1 MKKYVSTGLL
11 ALLTTAYLTS
21 SCSRDDFSG
30 SIIEAKKQAFS
41 DNFKAAYG
49 NINPLQDWGFGSA
62 TTRGWGFTRAVDDG
76 MPKRPTFH
84 SVSDITKPENTF
96 VDPAFYTT
104 VSQVTDNVTY
114 NDGKMNNLSDK
125 TFYVNSDSNI
135 EGMDSG
141 KGLTIYVVGE
151 VTFTSGTNAEK
162 ASTIIVT
169 TGSTLHLYGLNK
181 NENIYVAPG
190 ATLDMSHYK
199 DWSDGGSIKSP
210 SSLTVDNNYIY
221 MGKGSIVT
229 AGNLL
234 VQYAKIINDGAT
246 FTANSMQLDNSSE
259 FWNDGTT
266 TITEDLVTSNDY
278 ATIYNATGKKITA
291 SNLTLHQ
298 HVKLWNEGDVDIQGT
313 LSAINEDVKIYNA
326 VGKTI
331 EVKDSLVLRNND
343 ELLVN
348 DGIIDCKGDII
359 LRNAGIDTPA
369 EIVNNGT
376 LDGGSLRMDAGAKFY
391 TESGA
396 TTTIDSST
404 TINNAN
410 SEWEN
415 NGNYTSESFQI
426 LGYGAKVYN
435 NCMLTV
441 EKEFWLNRGKFVME
455 GGVDGGAS
463 VVCNTF
469 KFEDTSNF
477 YMGSKALL
485 KVTGALTTNN
495 HNSSYGFRG
504 FGTDYAVIKA
514 GSIVK
519 GGTDVQYS
527 MTYFG
532 NLYVDAGSHFPQGYI
547 DTGYGQPYYAFDST
561 VKFSFAEAGVEGH
574 GGHEAT
580 ASTDYKIAPSSCTP
594 GYGDDSGG
602 GGGDDT
608 TETRV
613 VLKECGR
620 IFCED
625 LGNVSNKDMDYND
638 VVFDAW
644 IYVKQTLVNNVVTS
658 ESHYRTFIQLLAA
671 GGTLPINVGNLGDVH
686 TIFGAGEND
695 MVNTYVAGYSE
706 VREELCVEK
715 ALPDELVIRNELDE
729 FYAREGGV
737 CLKNI
742 PIFVKQGSEVD
753 ELDADMGDAPH
764 KFCAAIGTKWVG
776 ERIEIG
782 SAYTGFT
789 GWVSK
794 NIEPWSTGVN
804 NLLYDFDYTPTHGDE
819 MDYDPNDDPS
829 TTSGSTS
836 GTGGSTGGSTTGGT
850 SFNNV
855 TGTVVYQTQ
864 TQLSSGSGIT
874 ISSSEFNDAAAAD
887 IYIYGTGTGNVEV
900 NGAPAEDVSSTSA
913 APIYNFTRGFGFTRS
928 AETPV
933 VKKCTLGP
941 KQFHGYDIGIT
952 GNNFTVYKVSYTATQ
967 PSVSQPTGTVL
978 VNNANGIVMDWAQRG
993 QQHIS
998 ADKLTGI
1005 GEGTIIRVAGVGYA
1019 DNTDASNNTSWQVEL
1034 DIENPWTKIDAK
1046 TYWTENSATGAVTLA
1061 FELSGE
1067 QAAALRNSQLVVQG
1081 VNFIL
1086 KYVTIDNSNVTPSG
1100 SDVDIPGTAVWT
1112 IDSYSGQEQKI
1123 ESTALSALDTSK
1135 AAHLVIYGRHTANW
1149 WEIQVMHDWANILTA
1164 RSDNSYGSCGHWENS
1179 DINVASDGVIIIP
1192 LTAAQ
1197 VTLLRQDGMR
1207 VYLGAVTVSKM
1218 ELRQ

>member
-1 MKKYVSTGLL
+1 MSGMKKLLSTGLL

-62 TTRGWGFTRAVDDG
+62 TTRGWAFTRGVNTDFPGETSFRDNLAANNITAPA
-76 MPKRPTFH
+76 MPDFPDALPT
-84 SVSDITKPENTF
+84 TG
-96 VDPAFYTT
+96 
-104 VSQVTDNVTY
+104 VTY
-114 NDGKMNNLSDK
+114 AGSVTSWTNGMSVYLDKNTTSAEAKDNLKIYITENLTYTGGISGNGDGT
-125 TFYVNSDSNI
+125 TFIVLK
-135 EGMDSG
+135 G
-141 KGLTIYVVGE
+141 KKLTLNTTAQNMKIY
-151 VTFTSGTNAEK
+151 
-162 ASTIIVT
+162 
-169 TGSTLHLYGLNK
+169 L
-181 NENIYVAPG
+181 APE
-190 ATLDMSHYK
+190 AILDMSGTGFGQFDNSK
-199 DWSDGGSIKSP
+199 AGLFMKAGSKVFAGNLDFFQGWTVLNQGGYISASNVYVQKGSMLWNEGEIILSGALSTQNENSIIYNESNHRIKA
-210 SSLTVDNNYIY
+210 SSLTLNNNSELFYNN
-221 MGKGSIVT
+221 GT
-229 AGNLL
+229 
-234 VQYAKIINDGAT
+234 AT
-246 FTANSMQLDNSSE
+246 FTGAIEQDNNGGEIINNDTLSGSSMLIKAGGKMHNV
-259 FWNDGTT
+259 GTT
-266 TITEDLVTSNDY
+266 TITGLTKVDN
-278 ATIYNATGKKITA
+278 TGT
-291 SNLTLHQ
+291 Q
-298 HVKLWNEGDVDIQGT
+298 WQ
-313 LSAINEDVKIYNA
+313 
-326 VGKTI
+326 
-331 EVKDSLVLRNND
+331 ND
-343 ELLVN
+343 E
-348 DGIIDCKGDII
+348 IFTTGDFEVS
-359 LRNAGIDTPA
+359 AYA
-369 EIVNNGT
+369 E
-376 LDGGSLRMDAGAKFY
+376 
-391 TESGA
+391 E
-396 TTTIDSST
+396 
-404 TINNAN
+404 
-410 SEWEN
+410 
-415 NGNYTSESFQI
+415 
-426 LGYGAKVYN
+426 VYN
-435 NCMLTV
+435 NCKLTV
-441 EKEFWLNRGKFVME
+441 HKTGDTGLFKIYGKFVLQ
-455 GGVDGGAS
+455 GGDPNDATKSGAS
-463 VVCNTF
+463 VITDNLEWTNNT
-469 KFEDTSNF
+469 
-477 YMGSKALL
+477 YMFLGTKSLL
-485 KVTGALTTNN
+485 KVNKQFLSNNAVDNSALVGPTN
-495 HNSSYGFRG
+495 G
-504 FGTDYAVIKA
+504 YAVVQA
-514 GSIVK
+514 ESITRPEANMAK
-519 GGTDVQYS
+519 QFG
-527 MTYFG
+527 MTYLN
-532 NLYVDAGSHFPQGYI
+532 NLLVDAGSHFPQGAE
-547 DTGYGQPYYAFDST
+547 DPDNNPPAQPYYKYDESVIF
-561 VKFSFAEAGVEGH
+561 KEAGETTTV
-574 GGHEAT
+574 T
-580 ASTDYKIAPSSCTP
+580 IPQTKCNP
-594 GYGDDSGG
+594 GYNTTG
-602 GGGDDT
+602 GGGDDET
-608 TETRV
+608 TVRV

-644 IYVKQTLVNNVVTS
+644 IYVKQTLVNDVVTS

-764 KFCAAIGTKWVG
+764 KFCAVIGTKWVG

-804 NLLYDFDYTPTHGDE
+804 NLLYDFDYTPTHGE
-819 MDYDPNDDPS
+819 TMEYDPNDDPS

-836 GTGGSTGGSTTGGT
+836 GTGGSSGGSTTGGT

-855 TGTVVYQTQ
+855 TGTVVYNTQ
-864 TQLSSGSGIT
+864 TQLTSGSGIT

-900 NGAPAEDVSSTSA
+900 NGAPAEDVSGTSG

-941 KQFHGYDIGIT
+941 KQFHGNDIGIR

-978 VNNANGIVMDWAQRG
+978 VSNANGIEMDWAQRG

-1034 DIENPWTKIDAK
+1034 DIENPWTKIGAK
-1046 TYWTENSATGAVTLA
+1046 TYWTEDYATGAVTVA
-1061 FELSGE
+1061 FVLTAE
-1067 QAAALRNSQLVVQG
+1067 QAEALLNSQLCVQG

-1086 KYVTIDNSNVTPSG
+1086 KYVTVDNSNVTPSG

-1135 AAHLVIYGRHTANW
+1135 AAHLVIYGRHTTNW